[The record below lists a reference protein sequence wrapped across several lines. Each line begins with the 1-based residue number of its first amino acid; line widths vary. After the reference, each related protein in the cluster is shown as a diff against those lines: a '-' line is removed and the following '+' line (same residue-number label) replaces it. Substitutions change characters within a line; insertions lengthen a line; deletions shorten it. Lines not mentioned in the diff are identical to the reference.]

1 MQRTTC
7 NVQPHG
13 MRMHTQPHSVLE
25 ATVGTACKAVDP
37 TCCRI
42 PLTPYDRCSQYAP
55 NTLHAPHS
63 KALPRRLAEGQNSS
77 SEGRMRDW
85 SSKRCYR
92 ARPPTNWASFPTA
105 ARHCRHG
112 LDSDE
117 AQQSL
122 SHQSPHRFAARSLAR
137 PCIWPYE
144 GGRTPLAHAAWRRAT
159 GRRRRRPPCPV
170 RCNAV
175 KGRG

>member
-1 MQRTTC
+1 
-7 NVQPHG
+7 

-175 KGRG
+175 KGRGRRARRVPRSRC